1 MAQRVQVQLIDDL
14 NGEPAQETV
23 SFSLDGVS
31 YEIDLTGEN
40 AATLRS
46 SLTEYLAK
54 GRKASSRRDRKP
66 SETPGTLGTSTSKAR
81 REETQRIRQWAL
93 DNGYTPSS
101 RGRITQSIIDAYTAA
116 TR

>member
-14 NGEPAQETV
+14 NGEQAQETV
-23 SFSLDGVS
+23 LFSLDGVS

-40 AATLRS
+40 AATLRA

-54 GRKASSRRDRKP
+54 GRKASSRRGGKTQ
-66 SETPGTLGTSTSKAR
+66 ETPGTSTSKAR
-81 REETQRIRQWAL
+81 REETQRIRQWAT

-101 RGRITQSIIDAYTAA
+101 RGRITQSIIDAYTTA